1 MINLYN
7 NFSWRYP
14 IPLSMCFCPYT
25 GILYGIII
33 FVPLTTRPAWLS
45 RGRFSV
51 LLLSLSLSLSCSMP
65 LFWKSLVFV
74 AYFFVPPLSAAVFAR
89 MSGRGLA
96 GGGGGGV
103 RIRYQRNRR
112 LPPPPKESLS
122 FRQRCLSIRNNIIWV
137 WKGPLSWLRSGSYP
151 PALTQ
156 IRILP

>member
-51 LLLSLSLSLSCSMP
+51 LVLSLSFSL
-65 LFWKSLVFV
+65 LFNATLLKVPSFCGLFLC
-74 AYFFVPPLSAAVFAR
+74 PPLSAAVFAR

-103 RIRYQRNRR
+103 SIRYQRNRR

-122 FRQRCLSIRNNIIWV
+122 FRQRCLSIRKHIIWV

-151 PALTQ
+151 PALAQ